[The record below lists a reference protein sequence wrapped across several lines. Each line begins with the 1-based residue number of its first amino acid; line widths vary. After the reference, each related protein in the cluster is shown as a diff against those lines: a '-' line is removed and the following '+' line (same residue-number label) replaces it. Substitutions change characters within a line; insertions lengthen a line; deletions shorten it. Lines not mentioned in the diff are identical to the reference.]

1 MAYTINDA
9 SGRAAKKDTIMS
21 KRSNKP
27 NLPGKPQWAVK
38 ILELR
43 EHLGLNQTDFGHK
56 LESSAM
62 AVSRWERGAQEPP
75 SHGYIEIGNLAGD
88 PLCWYFWER
97 AGLRSDD
104 LMRVMPGMQRRLRQA
119 HTHDFEIVA
128 AGGGKRKLT
137 AKVQLVAVPLLKV
150 VAASLGDKGDELSYL
165 QDAPV
170 DSMIAAPKD
179 WCPSPSSTSCL
190 RVRGNSMSPTIR
202 DGYIVAVD
210 SSQTDRSKLD
220 GKIVIAWKKEKGLTV
235 SRFRRYDHTEILQS
249 ENPQYE
255 SITLGKKN
263 DKWKV
268 VAKVLWWIGKA
279 P

>member
-1 MAYTINDA
+1 MA
-9 SGRAAKKDTIMS
+9 
-21 KRSNKP
+21 KRPNKSNFS
-27 NLPGKPQWAVK
+27 GKPQWSVK

-75 SHGYIEIGNLAGD
+75 SHSYIEIGNVAGD

-104 LMRVMPGMQRRLRQA
+104 LMRVMPGMQQRLRQA

-128 AGGGKRKLT
+128 AGSGKKRLT
-137 AKVQLVAVPLLKV
+137 AKVQLVAVPLLKT
-150 VAASLGDKGDELSYL
+150 VAACHGEKGDDLTYL

-235 SRFRRYDHTEILQS
+235 SRFKRYDHTETLQS

-263 DKWKV
+263 DKWKI